1 MSDQEYVKSL
11 IKEAEVY
18 RRQGLLSQAREIYRK
33 VLKFIKNSKALGN
46 RKDLADAVGKKIKD
60 IEDGLTDLHEESGAP
75 ELSEDVKGLIKGLFA
90 FSKDKKAAAMEGA
103 LALAKFGQY
112 ESALVEFNKVL
123 KAGIMP
129 LAAAK
134 NIIRCHLAS
143 SSPNEAIGQYEHWM
157 ANDTLSKEHLDAVR
171 SFLGDLL
178 QRKGLKVNL
187 PAVEEAPPADTST
200 GERGGKS
207 GDVLDISSVGVRL
220 SDGPRK
226 GKMVEFDVT
235 FQSGNIISIVVSS
248 NHKDL
253 VKAFDIGTVLPDMQF
268 YSPIAIFKGKGIV
281 SGKTQIRS
289 GPKQGDYMLDIR
301 VESG

>member
-18 RRQGLLSQAREIYRK
+18 RRQGLLSQAKEIYLK

-60 IEDGLTDLHEESGAP
+60 IEDGITDLHDESGAP

-129 LAAAK
+129 LASAK

-143 SSPNEAIGQYEHWM
+143 SSPNEAIDQYEHWM

-187 PAVEEAPPADTST
+187 PAVKEAPPADNST
-200 GERGGKS
+200 GERGGKG

-220 SDGPRK
+220 RDGLRK

-235 FQSGNIISIVVSS
+235 FQSGNIISIVVSC
-248 NHKDL
+248 NQNDL

>member
-18 RRQGLLSQAREIYRK
+18 RKQGLLNQAREIYHK
-33 VLKFIKNSKALGN
+33 VLKFIQNSKALGN
-46 RKDLADAVGKKIKD
+46 RKDLADAVGTKIKNL
-60 IEDGLTDLHEESGAP
+60 EDSLADLHEESGAP
-75 ELSEDVKGLIKGLFA
+75 ELSEEVKGLIKDLFA

-123 KAGIMP
+123 KAGILP

-134 NIIRCHLAS
+134 NIMRCNLAL
-143 SSPNEAIGQYEHWM
+143 SSPNEAIDQYEHWM
-157 ANDTLSKEHLDAVR
+157 ANDTLSKENLDAVR

-187 PAVEEAPPADTST
+187 PSMKEAPPADDSMAD
-200 GERGGKS
+200 RGGKG

-220 SDGPRK
+220 RDGSRK

-235 FQSGNIISIVVSS
+235 FQSGNIISIVIASDQ
-248 NHKDL
+248 KDL

-281 SGKTQIRS
+281 SGKTQIKS